1 MLPIHRNLVGHS
13 TFFCSPRD
21 AVSRWLAGSYHML
34 DVGSMADSQPDAKR
48 PRRWRRCILRIIGCA
63 ILALQPVA
71 CAFCVHDPINPQA
84 LQHTAFCAQYYR
96 ENKLTEA
103 EARCRLAREFAPKY
117 AEPVNLLGLIE
128 YSRGRQQNARDYF
141 KEAIALRDNFAEAHN
156 NLGAIFMDQRNYTEA
171 CDAFRQSIDIDPGYV
186 NARVNLAMC
195 HFYRGDPQ
203 TARKEYLK
211 CMELDP
217 KACDCRQGLGVI
229 AAAERDFDEA
239 RVQFEKM
246 TEVCPDNPV
255 SFYNLCQTYYDMGQC
270 GNALE
275 ACMKAVALKGDY
287 LEARK
292 NLTAATECLALEDAA
307 IKDYMDKI
315 KKNPGNAELH
325 FNLGVVYADKH
336 LTQAALNE
344 FLNTIKLKADYTMAY
359 YRAARIYDEQ
369 VRSDDTIRMCKL
381 FVDLLRD
388 NRFAEQ
394 KDWCVQ
400 RVKELQ
406 YQ

>member
-1 MLPIHRNLVGHS
+1 MQLI
-13 TFFCSPRD
+13 
-21 AVSRWLAGSYHML
+21 VSIVLLALFASLTCAACRVLWPVRRKLGPAL
-34 DVGSMADSQPDAKR
+34 GLLALCLSQP
-48 PRRWRRCILRIIGCA
+48 L
-63 ILALQPVA
+63 A

-84 LQHTAFCAQYYR
+84 LQHTAFCAQYYH

-128 YSRGRQQNARDYF
+128 YTRGRRENARNYF
-141 KEAIALRDNFAEAHN
+141 KEAIALKDNFAEAHN
-156 NLGAIFMDQRNYTEA
+156 NLGALFMDDRNYGEA
-171 CDAFRQSIDIDPGYV
+171 IDAFTQAIEIDPGYV
-186 NARVNLAMC
+186 NARVNLGLC
-195 HFYRGDPQ
+195 RYYSGNPVE
-203 TARKEYLK
+203 ARKEYLK

-217 KACDCRQGLGVI
+217 KACECRQGLGII
-229 AAAERDFDEA
+229 AADKRDFDEA
-239 RVQFEKM
+239 RLQFQKM
-246 TEVCPDNPV
+246 TEVCPDNPIGH
-255 SFYNLCQTYYDMGQC
+255 YNLCQTYFDMGQC

-307 IKDYMDKI
+307 IKDYTDKI

-325 FNLGVVYADKH
+325 FNLGVVYAEKH

-344 FLNTIKLKADYTMAY
+344 FLNTIKLQADYALAY

-369 VRSDDTIRMCKL
+369 VRSEETINMCKR
-381 FVDLLRD
+381 FVELLRD
-388 NRFAEQ
+388 NRLAEQ
-394 KDWCVQ
+394 KDWCVL